1 MSMLDKFKSYFKND
15 RFAAHNGIEL
25 VDCRPGFAK
34 VQVLI
39 RPHHL
44 NAAHVVHG
52 GMIFT
57 LADFA
62 CGAAANAH
70 GLVTLSISSAISNL
84 AKGTIGK
91 LTAEA
96 IEISRSNKLCTY
108 DVNVYDD
115 FETLIAN
122 FKGTC
127 YITKAEIDFDSPVK
141 EKSFQPT
148 SAEITQ
154 ERD

>member
-1 MSMLDKFKSYFKND
+1 MSMLNKLKNYFKND
-15 RFAAHNGIEL
+15 RFAAYNGIEL
-25 VDCRPGFAK
+25 VDCRPGYAK
-34 VQVLI
+34 VQVRI

-44 NAAHVVHG
+44 NAANVVHG

-70 GLVTLSISSAISNL
+70 GLVSLSVSSTISNL
-84 AKGTIGK
+84 AKGTVGT

-96 IEISRSNKLCTY
+96 VEISRSNKLCTY

-127 YITKAEIDFDSPVK
+127 YITKAEINFDAPIK
-141 EKSFQPT
+141 EKSSQPAR
-148 SAEITQ
+148 AEIT
-154 ERD
+154 